1 MVTTRSKTKSASL
14 IGVMPGTLYVKIWAF
29 MMVGYAAQMLLIP
42 ANMVTDHWDIP
53 STPGM
58 EFWIRGASVG
68 FGCTAYLLTKVDT
81 ETCAARRPRAS
92 PEPKHAILLFIA
104 DRPLSNARRAVK
116 VATFASIAIAVLYP
130 FNVKFGLITK
140 DMPLKY
146 PWHYVPEGIMAT
158 LSLLGVLAL

>member
-14 IGVMPGTLYVKIWAF
+14 IGVMPGTLYVKIWAV
-29 MMVGYAAQMLLIP
+29 MMIGYAAQMLLIP

-81 ETCAARRPRAS
+81 ETCAPPPAPKPRAR
-92 PEPKHAILLFIA
+92 ARNILIFA

>member
-1 MVTTRSKTKSASL
+1 MDRAAVAAASVIAAISDALRATSRLLETVFVFKSLNPSAFAPRRFLLSLPRAFEMVTTRSKTKSASL

-81 ETCAARRPRAS
+81 ET
-92 PEPKHAILLFIA
+92 
-104 DRPLSNARRAVK
+104 
-116 VATFASIAIAVLYP
+116 
-130 FNVKFGLITK
+130 
-140 DMPLKY
+140 
-146 PWHYVPEGIMAT
+146 
-158 LSLLGVLAL
+158 

>member
-14 IGVMPGTLYVKIWAF
+14 IGVMPGTLYVKIWAV
-29 MMVGYAAQMLLIP
+29 MMIGYAAQMLLIP

-81 ETCAARRPRAS
+81 ETCAPPPARKPRARARNS
-92 PEPKHAILLFIA
+92 PF
-104 DRPLSNARRAVK
+104 
-116 VATFASIAIAVLYP
+116 LYC
-130 FNVKFGLITK
+130 
-140 DMPLKY
+140 
-146 PWHYVPEGIMAT
+146 
-158 LSLLGVLAL
+158 

>member
-81 ETCAARRPRAS
+81 ET
-92 PEPKHAILLFIA
+92 
-104 DRPLSNARRAVK
+104 AVK

>member
-1 MVTTRSKTKSASL
+1 MVTTRSKTKSASM
-14 IGVMPGTLYVKIWAF
+14 IGVMPGTLYVKIWAV
-29 MMVGYAAQMLLIP
+29 MMIGYAAQMLLIP

-81 ETCAARRPRAS
+81 ETCAPPPARKPRAR
-92 PEPKHAILLFIA
+92 ARNILIFA

>member
-1 MVTTRSKTKSASL
+1 MVTTRSKTKSASM

-81 ETCAARRPRAS
+81 ETYTPPPPARKPRARARNS
-92 PEPKHAILLFIA
+92 PFA
-104 DRPLSNARRAVK
+104 DRPLSNVRRAVK

>member
-1 MVTTRSKTKSASL
+1 MVTTRSKTKSASM

-81 ETCAARRPRAS
+81 ETYTPPPPARKPRARARNS
-92 PEPKHAILLFIA
+92 P
-104 DRPLSNARRAVK
+104 
-116 VATFASIAIAVLYP
+116 LYC
-130 FNVKFGLITK
+130 
-140 DMPLKY
+140 
-146 PWHYVPEGIMAT
+146 
-158 LSLLGVLAL
+158 

>member
-14 IGVMPGTLYVKIWAF
+14 IGVMPGTLYVKIWAV
-29 MMVGYAAQMLLIP
+29 MMIGYAAQMLLIP

-81 ETCAARRPRAS
+81 ET
-92 PEPKHAILLFIA
+92 
-104 DRPLSNARRAVK
+104 AVK